1 MCSGGVGVPRDV
13 RCPNCGFQFNVL
25 YARAVTCKGCDKL
38 FLSPSCE
45 YVKCPKCGTEF
56 KKDVF

>member
-1 MCSGGVGVPRDV
+1 MPRDV